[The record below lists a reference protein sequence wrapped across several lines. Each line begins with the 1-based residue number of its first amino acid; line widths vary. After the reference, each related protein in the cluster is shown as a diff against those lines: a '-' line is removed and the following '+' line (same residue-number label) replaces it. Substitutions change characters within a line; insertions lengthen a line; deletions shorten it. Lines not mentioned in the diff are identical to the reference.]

1 MESKNLIGGHYNRIF
16 GDNLMF
22 IAMNRFLIKNG
33 KEELFEEIWRSR
45 DTYLSEFPG
54 FIEFNLLKGECVDGT
69 TLFASHT
76 KWSSRQDFENWT
88 RCDAFKKAHKS
99 ANNNNNKD
107 LYLGHPKFEGFE
119 AVL

>member
-1 MESKNLIGGHYNRIF
+1 
-16 GDNLMF
+16 MF
-22 IAMNRFLIKNG
+22 IAMNRFQIKNG

-45 DTYLSEFPG
+45 DTHLNECPG
-54 FIEFNLLKGECVDGT
+54 FIEFNLLKGESVDGI

-76 KWSSRQDFENWT
+76 KWSSREDFENWT
-88 RCDAFKKAHKS
+88 RSDAFRKAHKS
-99 ANNNNNKD
+99 ANNNND